1 MIAAALL
8 SASLAAAPA
17 GRGRAPELVDALTLV
32 PDAVVDLRY
41 ATPDNLIGRPLY
53 PVARCLLLR
62 PVAERLAR
70 AADRLRA
77 QGLRLRLWDCY
88 RPLSVQR
95 ALWAAYPRRGY
106 VADPEHG
113 GSHHNRAAAVD
124 VALAARDGGEV
135 ELPTGFDAFGPAA
148 HAWAAGV
155 PRTAR
160 ANRDR
165 LRRAMEA
172 EGFKV
177 NPVEW
182 WHFDAPEAQGAR
194 LLDVPIAPGK

>member
-17 GRGRAPELVDALTLV
+17 RAAHAPDLVDAVTLV

-41 ATPDNLIGRPLY
+41 ATPDNVTGRPLY
-53 PVARCLLLR
+53 RIARCLLLR

-77 QGLRLRLWDCY
+77 KGFRVRLWDCY

-106 VADPEHG
+106 VADPDHG
-113 GSHHNRAAAVD
+113 GSHHNRGAAVD
-124 VALAARDGGEV
+124 VALAAADGGEV
-135 ELPTGFDAFGPAA
+135 PLPTGFDAFGPEA
-148 HAWAAGV
+148 HAWAPGLSRA
-155 PRTAR
+155 AR

-182 WHFDAPEAQGAR
+182 WHFDAPEAEGAP
-194 LLDVPIAPGK
+194 LLDVAIEPGS